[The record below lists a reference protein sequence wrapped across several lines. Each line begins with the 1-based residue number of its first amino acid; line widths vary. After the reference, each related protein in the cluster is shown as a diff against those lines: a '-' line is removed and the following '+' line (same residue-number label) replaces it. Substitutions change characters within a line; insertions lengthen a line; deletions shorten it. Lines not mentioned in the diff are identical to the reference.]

1 MHDQPDV
8 DPRILDAEN
17 RLAERTGREKVA
29 SVIQQLIDGYAWQA
43 WLKERGVTL
52 PDKVGIR
59 INLGYEPDEET
70 IALVAELGNA
80 LLIVSMESAV
90 RDKADE
96 E

>member
-1 MHDQPDV
+1 M
-8 DPRILDAEN
+8 
-17 RLAERTGREKVA
+17 
-29 SVIQQLIDGYAWQA
+29 
-43 WLKERGVTL
+43 

-59 INLGYEPDEET
+59 INLGCEPDEET

-80 LLIVSMESAV
+80 LLIVSMESAA